1 MATVIYNE
9 RINTWRQMKQID
21 ERLDSKPLK
30 RDILEMVDLY
40 IRNQQAFT
48 ELQAFNDT
56 GSFLY
61 VHPLMVGRSERARLQ
76 RLMREDPQ
84 QFLRLHRNVSDNIRR
99 YESYLKR
106 ADRQSRRAQDLQ
118 NLKNWRQR
126 DQLFRS
132 LLQQK
137 E

>member
-1 MATVIYNE
+1 MATIIYNE
-9 RINTWRQMKQID
+9 RVNTWRQMKQID

-40 IRNQQAFT
+40 IRNQQAFA

-56 GSFLY
+56 GSFLC
-61 VHPLMVGRSERARLQ
+61 VHPLMEGRSERARLQ
-76 RLMREDPQ
+76 RLMRDDPQ

-118 NLKNWRQR
+118 NLKRWRVQ

-132 LLQQK
+132 LIQQR

>member
-76 RLMREDPQ
+76 RLMRDGAPRI
-84 QFLRLHRNVSDNIRR
+84 FRT
-99 YESYLKR
+99 
-106 ADRQSRRAQDLQ
+106 SRTGASATSSSA
-118 NLKNWRQR
+118 
-126 DQLFRS
+126 RS
-132 LLQQK
+132 SSSVTNSHTT
-137 E
+137 